1 MRQENDQQEQDYIS
15 LDFSYIYRRVLRNAL
30 VIIMS
35 ACIAGVISYIF
46 LDNYLKDTYTAS
58 VNLSVIARDNSSGR
72 LNEPVVSAAVTRSL
86 NVLNSDTL
94 KEQILKS
101 EETGKLSGDL
111 IAERV
116 GNTNLITMK
125 AMSASAENSF
135 RLLRAALDNYPLLS
149 IYFESGYLVKN
160 LNNLSAG
167 SITETSARPGY
178 YAAIAALIVLAAG
191 AGLTG
196 FMCLFTNKIYNEEQ
210 AASILDM
217 DVLGSLHYIKKKKGQ
232 KTILISEAET
242 DISYSEEI
250 DKVVTRIQERMDS
263 KRFKTLMISSVQ
275 ENEGKSTVAANIAL
289 NLEKRGKKVMLIDA
303 DFRRPALAKIF
314 DKEVEDNMEFANYLK
329 GKRNFEQ
336 VVYQEEKPNG
346 ISFLWQKKPIA
357 EPDKLLEEKP
367 LKEVLQKAA
376 AYMDYVILDTPPIG
390 IVRDAEIV
398 AGFSDAVLM
407 VIKQDHIRAVTL
419 NDVIDMLDDTGAS
432 VLGGVLNMAKGQ
444 AVSNNRKNRYSKY
457 YYGYGK
463 EYIKS

>member
-1 MRQENDQQEQDYIS
+1 MRQENNRQEQGNTA
-15 LDFSYIYRRVLRNAL
+15 LDFSYIYRRMLRNAL

-72 LNEPVVSAAVTRSL
+72 LNESAVGAAVTRSL

-101 EETGKLSGDL
+101 EDTGKLSGDL

-116 GNTNLITMK
+116 GDTNLITMK
-125 AMSASAENSF
+125 AMSNSAESSF
-135 RLLRAALDNYPLLS
+135 RLLKAALDNYPLLS
-149 IYFESGYLVKN
+149 AYFESGYLVKN
-160 LNNLSAG
+160 LNSFPAG
-167 SITETSARPGY
+167 SITETSAKPGY
-178 YAAIAALIVLAAG
+178 YAAIAALLVLAAG

-196 FMCLFTNKIYNEEQ
+196 FMCLSTNKIHNEEQ
-210 AASILDM
+210 AASLLDM

-232 KTILISEAET
+232 KGILISEEET

-250 DKVVTRIQERMDS
+250 DKVVTRIQEKMDS
-263 KRFKTLMISSVQ
+263 EQFKILMISSIQ
-275 ENEGKSTVAANIAL
+275 ENEGKTTVAANIAL

-303 DFRRPALAKIF
+303 DLRRPALAKIF
-314 DKEVEDNMEFANYLK
+314 DKEVNENKEFTNYLK
-329 GKRNFEQ
+329 GKCDFQQ
-336 VVYQEEKPNG
+336 VVEQEEKPNG
-346 ISFLWQKKPIA
+346 VSYVWQKKLIA
-357 EPDKLLEEKP
+357 EPDKLLEEKI
-367 LKEVLQKAA
+367 LKEALQAAA

-407 VIKQDHIRAVTL
+407 VIKQDHIRAAVV
-419 NDVIDMLDDTGAS
+419 NDVVDILDDTGAV

-463 EYIKS
+463 EYKRS